1 MSCFFPKI
9 KTIFSC
15 QRFTHR
21 PSLCVNASRADVI
34 CLQDVDFFHQ
44 WWGPQL
50 TSAGYDS
57 LFKQRTSKS
66 AIHREGVV
74 IAWKRDMFDLFRS
87 AEMELNRCRTYKYFD
102 VWYIKCMQRIGA
114 VHGFRRMDVKEATI
128 YSVVRCAPISP
139 TLGRLKLRSPC
150 SLNHVE
156 RVAPFLFGY
165 HYLFRLGE
173 HEEDRSLAGKAATS
187 DNVALLALLQPW
199 EGSDHPS
206 GICVVCTQ
214 LYDGEG
220 HYGDAVRSLQA
231 RGLTRSVEAFNSDF
245 TLPIVM
251 CGTMNCVPSSGTYHI
266 LCRGIEAQDP
276 ARPGAPGKPLVE
288 PVSTS
293 AARVR
298 WAAPQDDSMSLSP
311 AIDTYRLLWV
321 PGGSRFLPGES
332 LDAHEA
338 DCVQYDFIETESGNV
353 RSEQNPLRSCVVAGL
368 SSGVAYEFRVLAIN
382 SLGGGPWS
390 ERSDPVRMPRM
401 AGNEPEDRV
410 LLGAASIKLLRKREL
425 EEAHHRAEERVADP
439 RAYELRKLVKLDG
452 LLDMVRE
459 NLHPFDSVSGM
470 TPRYSDAMLHPD
482 LANVRTDTGF
492 PILELEEEQTSKS
505 ATSSTTRQRKRRQAK
520 RAANSGSS
528 RQTWGNDEQD
538 AFSSRERRDP
548 SSCCSLEEDASVSLP
563 SRVTGQENLSDLRDN
578 KTRGRPLSAVLTEPI
593 LPTAGEHIRSD
604 ISLLK
609 SSERDQDVLRRLDAL
624 RVSGAR
630 SERQKHALGLRSAYM
645 TYCSG
650 GEPTFTTLSD
660 TVTGTVDYILFS
672 ADCLLPV
679 DVLSL
684 PEMGSLVGRD
694 IQQTEVI
701 PVPEP
706 SVPGLGMPVSWQG
719 ECGEGEDGYTGEWS
733 PYLRENPRRVKHR
746 IPNEVFPSDHLM
758 LMANLVFS
766 EARCP
771 STWR

>member
-1 MSCFFPKI
+1 M
-9 KTIFSC
+9 
-15 QRFTHR
+15 
-21 PSLCVNASRADVI
+21 
-34 CLQDVDFFHQ
+34 
-44 WWGPQL
+44 
-50 TSAGYDS
+50 
-57 LFKQRTSKS
+57 
-66 AIHREGVV
+66 
-74 IAWKRDMFDLFRS
+74 
-87 AEMELNRCRTYKYFD
+87 
-102 VWYIKCMQRIGA
+102 
-114 VHGFRRMDVKEATI
+114 
-128 YSVVRCAPISP
+128 
-139 TLGRLKLRSPC
+139 
-150 SLNHVE
+150 
-156 RVAPFLFGY
+156 
-165 HYLFRLGE
+165 
-173 HEEDRSLAGKAATS
+173 AGKAATS

-206 GICVVCTQ
+206 GVCVVCTQ
-214 LYDGEG
+214 LHEGEG
-220 HYGDAVRSLQA
+220 LYGDAVRSLQA
-231 RGLTRSVEAFNSDF
+231 RGLTRTIEAFNSDF

-288 PVSTS
+288 PISTS

-298 WAAPQDDSMSLSP
+298 WAAPQDDSESLSP

-332 LDAHEA
+332 VDAHEA
-338 DCVQYDFIETESGNV
+338 GCVVYDFIETESGNV
-353 RSEQNPLRSCVVAGL
+353 RSEQNPLRSFVVAGL

-382 SLGGGPWS
+382 SLGQGPWS

-401 AGNEPEDRV
+401 AGNEPEDKV

-425 EEAHHRAEERVADP
+425 EAAHRRAEERLADP
-439 RAYELRKLVKLDG
+439 RAYELRKLVKVDG
-452 LLDMVRE
+452 LLDIERE

-492 PILELEEEQTSKS
+492 PIIEPAGEQTMKS
-505 ATSSTTRQRKRRQAK
+505 ATSSTTQRRRRREAK
-520 RAANSGSS
+520 GVANSSS
-528 RQTWGNDEQD
+528 NRQTCANDDQD
-538 AFSSRERRDP
+538 TCSSGGGRHEG
-548 SSCCSLEEDASVSLP
+548 SCCSSLHVEEGSSVFMVGGQEIVAGPRDGNNTGWRPISVLPTESSLP
-563 SRVTGQENLSDLRDN
+563 PKDEHVFPG
-578 KTRGRPLSAVLTEPI
+578 GR
-593 LPTAGEHIRSD
+593 
-604 ISLLK
+604 LLEAPE
-609 SSERDQDVLRRLDAL
+609 SSEREQDVLLRLEAL
-624 RVSGAR
+624 NVSGAR

-650 GEPTFTTLSD
+650 SEPTFTALSD
-660 TVTGTVDYILFS
+660 AVTGTVDYIFFS
-672 ADCLLPV
+672 AECLLPV

-701 PVPEP
+701 PVPNRG
-706 SVPGLGMPVSWQG
+706 VPVFWMPTGWQG
-719 ECGEGEDGYTGEWS
+719 ECGEDGYTGEWS

-758 LMANLVFS
+758 LMANLVFF
-766 EARCP
+766 EARCS

>member
-1 MSCFFPKI
+1 MRHCY
-9 KTIFSC
+9 
-15 QRFTHR
+15 
-21 PSLCVNASRADVI
+21 L
-34 CLQDVDFFHQ
+34 
-44 WWGPQL
+44 
-50 TSAGYDS
+50 
-57 LFKQRTSKS
+57 
-66 AIHREGVV
+66 
-74 IAWKRDMFDLFRS
+74 
-87 AEMELNRCRTYKYFD
+87 
-102 VWYIKCMQRIGA
+102 
-114 VHGFRRMDVKEATI
+114 
-128 YSVVRCAPISP
+128 VRLA
-139 TLGRLKLRSPC
+139 
-150 SLNHVE
+150 
-156 RVAPFLFGY
+156 
-165 HYLFRLGE
+165 E

-206 GICVVCTQ
+206 GVCVVCTQ
-214 LYDGEG
+214 LHDGEG
-220 HYGDAVRSLQA
+220 HDGEAVRSLQA
-231 RGLTRSVEAFNSDF
+231 RGLTRTLEAFNADF

-288 PVSTS
+288 ALSTS

-298 WAAPQDDSMSLSP
+298 WAAPQHDSESLSP
-311 AIDTYRLLWV
+311 PIDTYRLLWV

-338 DCVQYDFIETESGNV
+338 DCVVYDFVETESGNV

-382 SLGGGPWS
+382 SLGPGPWS
-390 ERSDPVRMPRM
+390 KRSDPVRMPRM

-410 LLGAASIKLLRKREL
+410 LLGAASIRLLRKREL
-425 EEAHHRAEERVADP
+425 EQARRRAEERLADP
-439 RAYELRKLVKLDG
+439 RAYELRKLVKVDG
-452 LLDMVRE
+452 LFDMERE
-459 NLHPFDSVSGM
+459 KLHPFDSVSGL

-492 PILELEEEQTSKS
+492 PVIEPAGEQTSKS
-505 ATSSTTRQRKRRQAK
+505 ATSSTKRRRKRRQAK
-520 RAANSGSS
+520 GASDSSSS
-528 RQTWGNDEQD
+528 RQTCANDDQD
-538 AFSSRERRDP
+538 TCSSRGQRTQSSGCSHSLDEDP
-548 SSCCSLEEDASVSLP
+548 
-563 SRVTGQENLSDLRDN
+563 RVGGQEKVQGSRENSTEAEVRPCSNMSNPKESPLPPTGKHVLPG
-578 KTRGRPLSAVLTEPI
+578 GR
-593 LPTAGEHIRSD
+593 
-604 ISLLK
+604 LLK
-609 SSERDQDVLRRLDAL
+609 APESYPSERDGDVLLRLDAL
-624 RVSGAR
+624 NVSGAR

-645 TYCSG
+645 SYCSG
-650 GEPTFTTLSD
+650 GEPTFTALSD
-660 TVTGTVDYILFS
+660 AVTGTVDYIFFS

-694 IQQTEVI
+694 IQQTEVT
-701 PVPEP
+701 PVPNRGVAGFW
-706 SVPGLGMPVSWQG
+706 VPAGWQG

-758 LMANLVFS
+758 LMANLVFC
-766 EARCP
+766 EAQCP